1 VSEAVLLSTHNIC
14 KHFVST
20 QALCDV
26 SVNFRRGVVKG
37 LVGEN
42 GSGKSTLVN
51 IISGVYPAASGTL
64 ELNGSPYAPKS
75 SYEAYNCHIGTITQE
90 MGTIP
95 SIPVADNLFL
105 GEEERFMH
113 HGVINRREMLQAAAQ
128 IFERFGIRGI
138 RPESMTA
145 SHTLEE
151 RKLVEMARALCNDPD
166 LFIVDETTTALSLH
180 GRDLL
185 YQNIRSVRE
194 RNGCVI
200 FISHD
205 IDELMEVCDEITILR
220 DGVLIREL
228 RKDEFDGDLI
238 RELLV
243 GRQLSDHY
251 YRTDHGPTH
260 LNEVAV
266 RVQGLYTMGG
276 LKNVSFKLH
285 KGEILGIGG
294 LTDCGMHEL
303 GAALFGLVKPV
314 QGTVTFADQT
324 VLDGNQCAIR
334 HGMGYI
340 SKNRDQESIILEASI
355 MDNMVIPSYRKLA
368 RHGYISQRAEKALA
382 NEQVRSL
389 SIKCRSIKQNVRE
402 LSGGNKQKVAFGKWF
417 GNESEIFVLDCPT
430 RGVDVGVKTAMYQ
443 LLMRMKAEGKAV
455 VMITEELPELIGMS
469 DRIMIMKNGQIQMEY
484 ARSAELSESYIIKD
498 MI

>member
-1 VSEAVLLSTHNIC
+1 MSKVTLLSVKDIC
-14 KHFVST
+14 KNFAST

-26 SVNFRRGVVKG
+26 SIDFHRGMVKG

-51 IISGVYPAASGTL
+51 IISGVYPPTSGTL
-64 ELNGSPYAPKS
+64 ELNGQPYAPES
-75 SYEAYNCHIGTITQE
+75 SYEAYNRRIGTITQE
-90 MGTIP
+90 MGTIA
-95 SIPVADNLFL
+95 SISMADNLFL
-105 GEEERFMH
+105 GEEGRFMSR
-113 HGVINRREMLQAAAQ
+113 GIIDRREMLKTARE
-128 IFERFGIRGI
+128 IFKRFGIQGI
-138 RPESMTA
+138 EPESITGA
-145 SHTLEE
+145 HSLEE
-151 RKLVEMARALCNDPD
+151 RKLIEMARALCNDPD

-180 GRDLL
+180 GRELL
-185 YQNIRSVRE
+185 YQNIRDVRE
-194 RNGCVI
+194 RDGGVI

-205 IDELMEVCDEITILR
+205 IDELMEVCDEITVLR

-228 RKDEFDGDLI
+228 RKAEFDGDLI

-251 YRTDHGPTH
+251 YRSDPGPTH
-260 LNEVAV
+260 LNEVAF
-266 RVQGLYTMGG
+266 QAKGLYTMGG
-276 LKNVSFKLH
+276 LNNITFTLH
-285 KGEILGIGG
+285 KGEILGVGG

-303 GAALFGLVKPV
+303 GATLFGLVKPV
-314 QGTVTFADQT
+314 KGNVTFADDTMLEGTQS
-324 VLDGNQCAIR
+324 AIR

-355 MDNMVIPSYRKLA
+355 LDNVVIPSYRKLA

-382 NEQVRSL
+382 NEQVQSL
-389 SIKCRSIKQNVRE
+389 SIKCRSAKQNMRE

-417 GNESEIFVLDCPT
+417 GNESEIFILDCPT

-455 VMITEELPELIGMS
+455 MMITEELPELIGMS
-469 DRIMIMKNGQIQMEY
+469 DRIIIMKNGKIQMEY
-484 ARSAELSESYIIKD
+484 ARSPELSESYIIKD